1 MKMNNCNCDKQC
13 GMPAA
18 KVVPC
23 TCEFVIPATYPYVR
37 PAVDSYTC
45 SCCGNIEPTMKDY
58 PSSGAFK
65 GSAFALDNA
74 NPYLIDSTYMSYG
87 QALTFAE
94 NIYTQVTKRDDASCI
109 NLTARFDMT
118 DSSLTNMVRFD
129 FLKNYTARKYEELS
143 GVLPIIKNGIKFR
156 VHYIVYN
163 VDGGIEYEGHAD
175 HVVEQTHF
183 HFTSI
188 KDVFVQSAQGLII
201 ENIPAMTF
209 QGQYTICITHVEAYV
224 NVINTKD
231 HLQDPSLNPYY
242 TFTDNNRKIQLHNME
257 IAGQKPDSTLL
268 IGDCMVQKSFPY
280 LANVTTRLRLS
291 FIAFTSLP
299 IACGDT
305 SPIWFALNEPTEQSI
320 TQLRN
325 EVSAMEEQIAALVT
339 RINNQDTTIAQ
350 LSGQV
355 ELNRQNISDL
365 VNRVTALESSQIDQD
380 LIIQTLGERVAA
392 LEAIPLAL
400 VSYKKDKEL
409 VRSQITWKGY
419 GNLFQ
424 CAETYIPSG
433 DFDADVAA
441 GYLVPVTSNAEDI
454 SGIVERLD
462 DTEANASEA
471 LELASD
477 AVDVVN
483 SIADELAIIVDGKN
497 KVIIKNLA
505 TGEYQ
510 FVNSY
515 GAAANI
521 IREDLDGSYSIFP
534 GDGYSQQTISAEMF
548 ANITSLSEITFPESI
563 TTIGADAFAGCDGI
577 IINIP
582 KSEDSVPGSPWGAT
596 NAVVNWNV

>member
-1 MKMNNCNCDKQC
+1 MNNCNCNRQC
-13 GMPAA
+13 GVPEA

-23 TCEFVIPATYPYVR
+23 TCEFVIPAAYPYVR

-58 PSSGAFK
+58 PSSGPFK

-94 NIYTQVTKRDDASCI
+94 NIYTQVTKKDDPSCI
-109 NLTARFDMT
+109 NLVARFDMT
-118 DSSLTNMVRFD
+118 DSTLTNMVRFD

-143 GVLPIIKNGIKFR
+143 GVLPIIKSGIKFR

-163 VDGGIEYEGHAD
+163 IDGGIEYEGHSD
-175 HVVEQTHF
+175 MTVNETHF

-201 ENIPAMTF
+201 DNIPAMTF
-209 QGQYTICITHVEAYV
+209 QGQYTICITHVEAFV
-224 NVINTKD
+224 NVIDTKS

-242 TFTDNNRKIQLHNME
+242 TFTDNNRKIILHNTE
-257 IAGQKPDSTLL
+257 ITGETPDSELL

-291 FIAFTSLP
+291 FITFTSLP

-339 RINNQDTTIAQ
+339 RINNQDATIAQ
-350 LSGQV
+350 LTGQV

-365 VNRVTALESSQIDQD
+365 VNRVTALETSQLSQD

-400 VSYKKDKEL
+400 VSYRAGKEI

-424 CAETYIPSG
+424 CAETYTPSG

-441 GYLVPVTSNAEDI
+441 GFLVPVTSNAEDI
-454 SGIVERLD
+454 SGITTKLNDVEA
-462 DTEANASEA
+462 TASEA
-471 LELASD
+471 YEMAGD
-477 AVDVVN
+477 AIDVVN
-483 SIADELAIIVDGKN
+483 GLSDELAVLVDGKN

-515 GAAANI
+515 GAAANV
-521 IREDLDGSYSIFP
+521 IREDLDGEYSIFP

-548 ANITSLSEITFPESI
+548 ANVSSLAEITFPESI

-582 KSEDSVPGSPWGAT
+582 KPEDSVTGSPWGAT
-596 NAVVNWNV
+596 NAVVNWTE

>member
-1 MKMNNCNCDKQC
+1 MNNCNCDKQC

-23 TCEFVIPATYPYVR
+23 TCEFVVPAAYPYVR

-58 PSSGAFK
+58 PSSGPFK

-94 NIYTQVTKRDDASCI
+94 NIYTQVTKRDDPSCI

-163 VDGGIEYEGHAD
+163 VDGGIEYEGHSD
-175 HVVEQTHF
+175 MTVNETHF

-201 ENIPAMTF
+201 DNIPAMTF
-209 QGQYTICITHVEAYV
+209 QGQYTICITHVEAFV
-224 NVINTKD
+224 NVIDTKS

-242 TFTDNNRKIQLHNME
+242 TFTDNNRKIQLHNTE
-257 IAGQKPDSTLL
+257 ITGETPDSELL

-325 EVSAMEEQIAALVT
+325 EVSAMEEQITALVT
-339 RINNQDTTIAQ
+339 RINNQDATIAQ
-350 LSGQV
+350 LTGQV

-365 VNRVTALESSQIDQD
+365 VNRVTALETSQLSQD

-400 VSYKKDKEL
+400 VSYKKGKEL

-424 CAETYIPSG
+424 CAETYTPSG

-441 GYLVPVTSNAEDI
+441 GFLVPVTSNAEDI
-454 SGIVERLD
+454 SGIVDRLD

-471 LELASD
+471 LELASN

-521 IREDLDGSYSIFP
+521 IREDLDGEYSIFP

-563 TTIGADAFAGCDGI
+563 TTIGADAFTGCDGI

-582 KSEDSVPGSPWGAT
+582 KAEDSVTGSPWGAT
-596 NAVVNWNV
+596 NAVVNWNM

>member
-1 MKMNNCNCDKQC
+1 
-13 GMPAA
+13 
-18 KVVPC
+18 
-23 TCEFVIPATYPYVR
+23 
-37 PAVDSYTC
+37 
-45 SCCGNIEPTMKDY
+45 
-58 PSSGAFK
+58 
-65 GSAFALDNA
+65 
-74 NPYLIDSTYMSYG
+74 
-87 QALTFAE
+87 
-94 NIYTQVTKRDDASCI
+94 
-109 NLTARFDMT
+109 
-118 DSSLTNMVRFD
+118 
-129 FLKNYTARKYEELS
+129 
-143 GVLPIIKNGIKFR
+143 
-156 VHYIVYN
+156 
-163 VDGGIEYEGHAD
+163 
-175 HVVEQTHF
+175 
-183 HFTSI
+183 
-188 KDVFVQSAQGLII
+188 
-201 ENIPAMTF
+201 
-209 QGQYTICITHVEAYV
+209 
-224 NVINTKD
+224 
-231 HLQDPSLNPYY
+231 
-242 TFTDNNRKIQLHNME
+242 ME
-257 IAGQKPDSTLL
+257 IAGQEPDSTLL

-339 RINNQDTTIAQ
+339 RINNQDATIAQ

-454 SGIVERLD
+454 SGIVDRLD

-515 GAAANI
+515 GAAATI
-521 IREDLDGSYSIFP
+521 IREDLDGVYSIFP

-548 ANITSLSEITFPESI
+548 ANITSLSEITLPESI

-582 KSEDSVPGSPWGAT
+582 KSEDSVTGSPWGAT